1 MLVARFQANARV
13 EKCACI
19 TLYNFR
25 VYARCSR
32 SAENAS
38 EPVRVREGSETLV
51 GYNPLFIYR
60 ARFPTSAP
68 IVLRSTAGWQ
78 RGPRGT
84 VLNPAARVYSQPA
97 AVAYRGKLAGRSV
110 PTDRGACTGS
120 VPFDACRPGKGEG
133 GSPCEPRARA
143 RARAGGDTSLT
154 ESTPAYYPGRRDE
167 ARGERGARGRGK
179 HTPRR
184 ATSTRTTRAAERR
197 EDDRAGGRDY
207 RE

>member
-1 MLVARFQANARV
+1 VLVAKFQSNSNSRM
-13 EKCACI
+13 C
-19 TLYNFR
+19 
-25 VYARCSR
+25 ARCSR

-38 EPVRVREGSETLV
+38 EPVRVREGSESLV

-60 ARFPTSAP
+60 ARFPTSAT
-68 IVLRSTAGWQ
+68 IVLRSTAERR

-97 AVAYRGKLAGRSV
+97 AVAYRGKLASRSV

-120 VPFDACRPGKGEG
+120 VPFDACRPGKGGALLASRESGRAREG
-133 GSPCEPRARA
+133 TPRSPRAH
-143 RARAGGDTSLT
+143 LH
-154 ESTPAYYPGRRDE
+154 STLDDEPE
-167 ARGERGARGRGK
+167 ARGEREARKRK
-179 HTPRR
+179 AH
-184 ATSTRTTRAAERR
+184 ATTRDQHEDDSR